1 MPGMSRSTFLM
12 VFSADGTKVASTHG
26 NHNIYVTDIRSGR
39 NIRTL
44 IGHPRTP
51 WCIAFHPTSNQIVAS
66 GCLGGQ
72 VRIWDLSVNHP
83 RNALPPNTHLMSIFQ
98 GGSEVWT
105 ARSTTVIASIA
116 FHPSDRVLV
125 IATYNEIYFWD
136 WSKPEPFVH
145 TSTSNPKEKVCQT
158 QPKHRKKHLNPL
170 YAQVRYVAFDKLGHK
185 LITGIANSP
194 QSRWERVRAPV
205 PVPRQA
211 ERSASPYRRRITP
224 RLVNTTEVSG

>member
-1 MPGMSRSTFLM
+1 MHFVS
-12 VFSADGTKVASTHG
+12 
-26 NHNIYVTDIRSGR
+26 
-39 NIRTL
+39 
-44 IGHPRTP
+44 
-51 WCIAFHPTSNQIVAS
+51 
-66 GCLGGQ
+66 
-72 VRIWDLSVNHP
+72 
-83 RNALPPNTHLMSIFQ
+83 FQ

-105 ARSTTVIASIA
+105 ASSTTVIASIA

-125 IATYNEIYFWD
+125 IATFNEIYFWD

-145 TSTSNPKEKVCQT
+145 TSTSNPKEK
-158 QPKHRKKHLNPL
+158 
-170 YAQVRYVAFDKLGHK
+170 VRYVAFDKLGHK

-224 RLVNTTEVSG
+224 RLVNTVDVSLKFKLY